1 MKQFAWCLIAG
12 CLMCVTGCLPSAEKP
27 ASAPPLSSPEP
38 VARESESPASPAGGT
53 RKYTGISFNI
63 PKEWRE
69 LPDQQFVD
77 SKYIVPTEKGELEL
91 TLTSMGGGIDANIGR
106 WMGQIQNGPGDEP
119 TQGSIEIDGVSGM
132 LIDCRGKYNSNVATN
147 NSGTKD
153 DWRLVG
159 IGLPVPRR
167 DFFIRLVGPREA
179 VAEFYDPFMKFVR
192 SGDIEK

>member
-1 MKQFAWCLIAG
+1 MKQFALCMVVGCLVSTAG
-12 CLMCVTGCLPSAEKP
+12 CLQSP
-27 ASAPPLSSPEP
+27 PEP
-38 VARESESPASPAGGT
+38 AAVPTISVAEPLGKTGESSAAQTGGP

-69 LPDQQFVD
+69 LPDQQMVD
-77 SKYIVPTEKGELEL
+77 SKYIVSTEKGELEL
-91 TLTSMGGGIDANIGR
+91 TLTSMGGGVDANIGR

-119 TQGSIEIDGVSGM
+119 QQGSIEIDGISGI

-147 NSGTKD
+147 NAGTKD

-179 VAEFYDPFMKFVR
+179 VAEFYEPFMKFVR